1 MMKAERKPEGS
12 GEEIA
17 PAARTEEPQEAT
29 EGTFTRYVK
38 ALAARSEALDRLAE
52 EMLAELRKILVRE
65 MRRRSLWASP
75 PSYVGVYGWPTWTP
89 GDTERTT
96 PPLDELVSDCYTHI
110 FCMTLPQLLNQL
122 RVNPA
127 IDGLVVFYLRN
138 FLHQRQKDHD
148 PLGYRIFEVVRDA
161 VRDAVSSEELHV
173 LKGTRE
179 IRNDTILGAAS
190 DADPDKTA
198 AAADLDPLVARWNND
213 LMPDLVTTGGAERRQ
228 MSGRLR
234 GHLFDLEAEGTAVV
248 RFKDLVDAFKH
259 DVRAR
264 WADLYEQAEGEV
276 VVEHDAEGVPV
287 VIRLFRPSMRA
298 EDVDSFR
305 KQVRCVAER
314 IEKLG
319 GQERTRRH
327 LARLWSFLRRFAIDE
342 AQEGLP
348 SHRRLEALLGIPRER
363 FPEFYETLGRLI
375 RRCQAALSGKVVE
388 LDAGRRNAGGRN
400 G

>member
-1 MMKAERKPEGS
+1 MKAERKPEGS

-17 PAARTEEPQEAT
+17 PAARTDEPQQAT

-38 ALAARSEALDRLAE
+38 ALSARSEALDRLAE
-52 EMLAELRKILVRE
+52 EMLAELRKILARE

-110 FCMTLPQLLNQL
+110 FCKKLPQLLNQL
-122 RVNPA
+122 RVDRA

-161 VRDAVSSEELHV
+161 VRDAVSVEELHV

-179 IRNDTILGAAS
+179 IRNDTILGVAS

-198 AAADLDPLVARWNND
+198 AAADLGPMVARWTND
-213 LMPDLVTTGGAERRQ
+213 LLPELVTAEGTERRQ
-228 MSGRLR
+228 MTGRLR
-234 GHLFDLEAEGTAVV
+234 GYLFETEGLAVF
-248 RFKDLVDAFKH
+248 RFKDLVDAFKY
-259 DVRAR
+259 DVRGR
-264 WADLYEQAEGEV
+264 WADFYEQAEGEV
-276 VVEHDAEGVPV
+276 VVEQDAEGVPV

-298 EDVDSFR
+298 EDLDSF
-305 KQVRCVAER
+305 KKLVLCVAER

-327 LARLWSFLRRFAIDE
+327 LARLWNFLRRFAIDE
-342 AQEGLP
+342 AQERLP
-348 SHRRLEALLGIPRER
+348 SYRRLEAILGIPRER